1 MKKLVAALFLCCALA
16 LAQSHPAVAIH
27 NAKIVTVS
35 GSVINKGT
43 VVVRNGLIEAVGE
56 NVAVPSDAM
65 LVEGEGL
72 TVYPGLIDAL
82 STWGQPGA
90 APAATATVGRGGRGT
105 TTATP
110 TTTTTA
116 TAATQATAALAR
128 GPEDRPQTTS
138 WVKIADEISS
148 TDRRIETARGAG
160 FTTAVTF
167 PTRGIFAG
175 QGAVIDLITGEKPGQ
190 MIVASPVG
198 QYISIARGGG
208 MGGGMGGGFPGALM
222 GYIAYVRQI
231 YLDAEHYKLVKDIY
245 AKNPAGMTRPE
256 YDRALEG
263 VLDSPRILLPAN
275 RLVEIDRMLHLAAD
289 LKQPVIIYGGRE
301 TFRPEAATLLKK
313 FNTPI
318 LLSMRWP
325 EASRDA
331 DPDEPDS
338 MRTLE
343 TRDKAA
349 LAPAVLQKAGVKF
362 AFYSDGLDQ
371 ARDLQRAVKKA
382 LDNGLSREDAL
393 RALTLSPAE
402 IYGVANRLGSIEQGK
417 IGNLVV
423 TRGDIFDDRTKVEMI
438 LVDGRKYVPAPD
450 ASPFGGRGA
459 ATDGPGVK

>member
-1 MKKLVAALFLCCALA
+1 MKNLVTALFLCCALA
-16 LAQSHPAVAIH
+16 VAQSHPAVAIH

-35 GSVINKGT
+35 GSVIGKGT

-90 APAATATVGRGGRGT
+90 APTAAATATAGRGGRGT
-105 TTATP
+105 TPATPTP
-110 TTTTTA
+110 TTTA
-116 TAATQATAALAR
+116 TPAAATPAR

-138 WVKIADEISS
+138 WVKIADEISA

-175 QGAVIDLITGEKPGQ
+175 QGAVIDLITAEKSGG

-198 QYISIARGGG
+198 QYISLARGGG
-208 MGGGMGGGFPGALM
+208 GGGGMGGGFPSSLM
-222 GYIAYVRQI
+222 GYIAYLRQI
-231 YLDAEHYKLVKDIY
+231 YLDAEHYKLVKDTY
-245 AKNPAGMTRPE
+245 AKNPVGMTRPE

-301 TFRPEAATLLKK
+301 TFRPEAAALLKK
-313 FNTPI
+313 FNTPV

-325 EASRDA
+325 EAPRDA

-338 MRTLE
+338 LRTLD

-349 LAPAVLQKAGVKF
+349 LAPSVLQKAGVKF

-402 IYGVANRLGSIEQGK
+402 IYGVANRLGSIEPGK

-450 ASPFGGRGA
+450 APPTGGRGA
-459 ATDGPGVK
+459 ATDPGVK